1 MRGGG
6 GGGANMQAGMLKL
19 KTSYCAA
26 LTGLQPSYAMQLC
39 MRRTV
44 LRDGGT

>member
-1 MRGGG
+1 
-6 GGGANMQAGMLKL
+6 MLKL

-26 LTGLQPSYAMQLC
+26 LTGLQLLYAMQLC
-39 MRRTV
+39 TRRTV